1 MLKYPCTQFFPWKF
15 TTTSNLNT
23 FYIPSMHSYDIWIY
37 MYLNFLHALHLEL
50 FKFLRAIV
58 MTWPK
63 FRHLDSWTVLI
74 KTEFWWKWF
83 VKALSLTKIHKFN
96 INGQFYEFH
105 PLTYFYFLSEKFV
118 MYPKL
123 SSLSEAIPKLVF
135 IPHAESIAVQ
145 FLQMIPSRRISAH
158 QALHHEYFGDLP
170 PKLFE
175 LPDGMQVYFVLYLL
189 YILSKVDNSEV
200 SCQVSLEYTHLCH
213 F

>member
-1 MLKYPCTQFFPWKF
+1 MICQG
-15 TTTSNLNT
+15 
-23 FYIPSMHSYDIWIY
+23 
-37 MYLNFLHALHLEL
+37 
-50 FKFLRAIV
+50 IV
-58 MTWPK
+58 T
-63 FRHLDSWTVLI
+63 D
-74 KTEFWWKWF
+74 
-83 VKALSLTKIHKFN
+83 KIHKFN

-189 YILSKVDNSEV
+189 SYPRWTTLKSLVRSHWSTHICVIFNILQK
-200 SCQVSLEYTHLCH
+200 SLIEG
-213 F
+213 